1 MSRTATSHPSHVIPW
16 LLCNFPHT
24 DLKCSS
30 YSPNHLSYQ
39 MLYWTALNNF
49 LSLVV
54 THCVNGTQTIFNKC
68 TIIVRLDSTTVLVPE
83 TLTVTQALY
92 SRLTPLNILNDNML
106 QTQSVGWHLRYP
118 WVSNPLYRSLG
129 PIMLSFWLGFN
140 NVDPILEL
148 QGHKSV
154 KWWTSLWSYRK
165 RNRGPSSRKHSLS

>member
-16 LLCNFPHT
+16 LLCNFPQT

-30 YSPNHLSYQ
+30 YSPNHLSYL
-39 MLYWTALNNF
+39 MLYWTELNNLWSF
-49 LSLVV
+49 VV
-54 THCVNGTQTIFNKC
+54 THCVNGTQTIFIKC
-68 TIIVRLDSTTVLVPE
+68 TIMFVKIVLQYFFPE

-92 SRLTPLNILNDNML
+92 SRLTPLGILNDNML

-129 PIMLSFWLGFN
+129 PIMLSFWLGFT

-154 KWWTSLWSYRK
+154 K
-165 RNRGPSSRKHSLS
+165 